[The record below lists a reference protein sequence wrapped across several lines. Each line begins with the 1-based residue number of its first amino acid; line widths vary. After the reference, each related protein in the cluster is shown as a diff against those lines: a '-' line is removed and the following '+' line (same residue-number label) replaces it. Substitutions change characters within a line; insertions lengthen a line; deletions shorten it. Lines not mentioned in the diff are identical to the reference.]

1 VIAHSSVGVPV
12 RIYCFPA
19 VARCAGPEEI
29 GSMLY
34 FNFTT
39 PATTRYSNIVAM
51 DPFPRSVANFESVLG
66 QFFMPSQSPAS

>member
-1 VIAHSSVGVPV
+1 
-12 RIYCFPA
+12 
-19 VARCAGPEEI
+19 
-29 GSMLY
+29 MLY